1 MSIVLNLNKEQADL
15 ILMSIKLLLDNY
27 EQIKEDEAVKDVY
40 RILTE
45 VKELLENEIIINMHN
60 KNKKL

>member
-1 MSIVLNLNKEQADL
+1 MSIVLNLNKEQTDL

-40 RILTE
+40 RILKE
-45 VKELLENEIIINMHN
+45 VKELLESEIIINMHN